1 MPTFTAA
8 DTSENA
14 VMRYVVGNGYSEGV
28 RRTSDDT
35 ISKGVSR
42 STIRRSMSMCFFAAS

>member
-8 DTSENA
+8 DNSERA

-28 RRTSDDT
+28 RRTSEET
-35 ISKGVSR
+35 ISRGVEGGTAGSAA
-42 STIRRSMSMCFFAAS
+42 SMCCSTAS